1 MSVVIVMLK
10 TKLLSIRCFLMIVLM
25 THRSV
30 FNGLKKNPLKMVKY
44 KD

>member
-1 MSVVIVMLK
+1 MLK
-10 TKLLSIRCFLMIVLM
+10 MKLLSIRCFLMIVLM

-30 FNGLKKNPLKMVKY
+30 FNGLKMKKIKKHPLKMVKY

>member
-1 MSVVIVMLK
+1 MFVVIAILK

-30 FNGLKKNPLKMVKY
+30 FKMLLKMVKY